1 MKTLPA
7 AVAVLAVS
15 IALVLP
21 SAGAQGAAPT
31 NVAVGDSITNQTRD
45 EILGTFS
52 EARWPGAVYAINSQ
66 RIDQMRPYIQ
76 KAAAAAPRLQRMFI
90 FLGTNDAWQFYNGT
104 QSLQASIQQLYGAV
118 NDVTSV
124 RPKACVFL
132 VTIHDLYYRDD
143 QVDTSRFHLAVTALN
158 NEMKKIDA
166 ASQKVFLI
174 DWNQLST
181 GQDWFADFIGHLN
194 QTGQDH
200 LASYYRFFGTTASTA
215 SRPCGPSA

>member
-1 MKTLPA
+1 MWA
-7 AVAVLAVS
+7 AM
-15 IALVLP
+15 ALF
-21 SAGAQGAAPT
+21 AAEAQGAAPT

-45 EILGTFS
+45 EILNRFYAAG
-52 EARWPGAVYAINSQ
+52 WPGAVYAINGQ

-76 KAAAAAPRLQRMFI
+76 TAAAAAPRLQRMFL
-90 FLGTNDAWQFYNGT
+90 FLGTNDAWQFQNET
-104 QSLQASIQQLYGAV
+104 RSLQASIQQLHGAV

-132 VTIHDLYYRDD
+132 VTVHDLYYVKDG
-143 QVDTSRFHLAVTALN
+143 VDTSRFHLAVTALN
-158 NEMKKIDA
+158 NEMKKIDS
-166 ASQKVFLI
+166 ASQRVFLI

-181 GQDWFADFIGHLN
+181 GQNWFADFIGHLN

-200 LASYYRFFGTTASTA
+200 LADFYRFFGTTANTA

>member
-1 MKTLPA
+1 VTPVPTRVALLAILIVLALPA
-7 AVAVLAVS
+7 
-15 IALVLP
+15 
-21 SAGAQGAAPT
+21 AGAQGAAAT
-31 NVAVGDSITNQTRD
+31 SVAVGDSITNQTRD
-45 EILGTFS
+45 EILNRFYAAG
-52 EARWPGAVYAINSQ
+52 WPGAVYGINSQ

-132 VTIHDLYYRDD
+132 VTIHDLYYRDE

-158 NEMKKIDA
+158 NEMRKIDSG
-166 ASQKVFLI
+166 SQKVFLI

-200 LASYYRFFGTTASTA
+200 LADFYRYFGTTASTA
-215 SRPCGPSA
+215 SKPCGPSA